1 MVQIFSLDIKAT
13 LQLDNPYSSYCT
25 LLTFPFQNVGSRTVP
40 SIEVLLSH
48 GHVYWKRWMVS
59 VSVSVHHSMCLT
71 FSLHLN

>member
-48 GHVYWKRWMVS
+48 GRYI
-59 VSVSVHHSMCLT
+59 SMYTGNVGWFLFLYPFIIACA
-71 FSLHLN
+71 